1 MKNTSMI
8 IGLIIRNFKVYKK
21 INYIPLSKGSN
32 FNGIIGMNGI
42 GKSSVLEALDCFF
55 NQKTWIPNIEV
66 KKIEESWVM
75 PVIAIKKSE
84 FDLQDQKELA
94 EKVTSYVLSNDEGNN
109 AVENKNYVEH
119 INSLRENIPDNL
131 KDDYYILPIC
141 LDGNF
146 NVSFGIFNMKHFK
159 QSVFPSAPDND
170 EDQLRQYKQLYD
182 KIVSILTYVYI
193 PKDIEAERFVSFENR
208 DLQHLIGK
216 ELTDIVGK
224 SLSKESISKISSE
237 LKSFVDNLSSSL
249 GGYKFKAR
257 SSYQP
262 NLKPYKIYDLIIEEF
277 FSLRALFK
285 ETNSKD
291 IPLVQLS
298 SGEKQQAIIQLI
310 TRLVTKYRNSNKGLI
325 VAVDEPESSLHVSL
339 CYDQFEKLYEVSQC
353 CSQILYTSHW
363 YGFIPTLTSGS
374 IMNISCASGIYD
386 FNIFN
391 ADNYKEEIKF
401 ADREKKGKLPID
413 VMVKSSNDLVQSIL
427 SSIIRDDCYNWLLC
441 EGSSDKIYLSAY
453 MRHEIKHKHLR
464 IIPVCKASEIKK
476 MYEHL
481 SIAIEEL
488 KDNVKGKVYMLTDTD
503 AQLLEYK
510 TIEGLETRII
520 CRRIV
525 NEGDITRLVKIMA
538 NPKSPKTDIEDAL
551 NGRLFHQVLLTF
563 KPANDELSFLDE
575 QEREETS
582 SYSALNLR
590 PTEYRY
596 VDQFFSKNQGKNKV
610 KFANEYVKT
619 MQTGQF
625 KTPDWIEEIKNFFNS

>member
-1 MKNTSMI
+1 MI

-32 FNGIIGMNGI
+32 FNGLIGMNGI

-55 NQKTWIPNIEV
+55 NQKPWILNIET
-66 KKIEESWVM
+66 KNLDESWVM
-75 PVIAIKKSE
+75 PVIALKKSD
-84 FDLQDQKELA
+84 FDLEDQKELA
-94 EKVTSYVLSNDEGNN
+94 EKVTSYVLSDDEVKN
-109 AVENKNYVEH
+109 AVENKNYAEH
-119 INSLRENIPDNL
+119 IKSLRDNIPSHL
-131 KDDYYILPIC
+131 KEDYYILPIC

-146 NVSFGIFNMKHFK
+146 NVSFGIFNIQHFK
-159 QSVFPSAPDND
+159 QTVFPGFQDN
-170 EDQLRQYKQLYD
+170 EEKQRLQYKQLYD
-182 KIVSILTYVYI
+182 RIVSLLTYVYV

-216 ELTDIVGK
+216 ELTDIVSK
-224 SLSKESISKISSE
+224 SLSKEAISRISSE

-249 GGYKFKAR
+249 DGYKFKAR

-285 ETNSKD
+285 ETNAKD

-310 TRLVTKYRNSNKGLI
+310 TRLVTKYRDSNKGLI

-339 CYDQFEKLYEVSQC
+339 CYEQFEKLYEVSQC

-363 YGFIPTLTSGS
+363 YGFIPTLTSGC
-374 IMNISCASGIYD
+374 ILNISCVSGTYD

-391 ADNYKEEIKF
+391 ADNYREEIKF
-401 ADREKKGKLPID
+401 ADREQKGKLPID

-453 MRHEIKHKHLR
+453 LKEEIAHKRLR

-488 KDNVKGKVYMLTDTD
+488 KDSVKGKVYMLTDTD
-503 AQLLEYK
+503 AQLLEYETK
-510 TIEGLETRII
+510 EGLEKRII

-525 NEGDITRLVKIMA
+525 NEGDITRLVKITA

-551 NGRLFHQVLLTF
+551 NGRLFHQVLVTF
-563 KPANDELSFLDE
+563 KPTNEELSFLDE

-582 SYSALNLR
+582 SYSALDLR
-590 PTEYRY
+590 PREYEKM
-596 VDQFFSKNQGKNKV
+596 DQFFSKEKGKNKV
-610 KFANEYVKT
+610 LFANEYVKM
-619 MQTGQF
+619 MQAG
-625 KTPDWIEEIKNFFNS
+625 KYKIPEWIEEIKKYFST